1 MAIAATTA
9 ALASAG
15 IGAGASLYG
24 AKRNRDEQRRAIAQA
39 NQRADEQTQ
48 RALINL
54 QPGYEQAMQS
64 QQQGFERGMQSERRG
79 FGQANRINQ
88 EALERA
94 MMMRGNTFMPQMQAY
109 ERGNVAAQEANLAAL
124 PAMRAAILGG
134 RMPEMMQARSLPVDQ
149 TALQGLINPQ
159 AMQFNQRRPMR
170 QGMEMN
176 PEMFNKMAGVFGRRG
191 NRSAPPMQTGQNNM
205 QGGMPQ
211 MDQMEMIRL
220 MQQQQMF
227 DDRPTMQFERPRYE
241 MP

>member
-1 MAIAATTA
+1 MAVGAAV
-9 ALASAG
+9 

-24 AKRNRDEQRRAIAQA
+24 SKRNRDEQRRATTQA

-48 RALINL
+48 RALVNL

-94 MMMRGNTFMPQMQAY
+94 MMMRGSTFMPQMQAF
-109 ERGNVAAQEANLAAL
+109 ERGNVAAQEANLASL

-149 TALQGLINPQ
+149 AALQGLINPQ
-159 AMQFNQRRPMR
+159 AMQFPGQQQFQPMR
-170 QGMEMN
+170 
-176 PEMFNKMAGVFGRRG
+176 PF
-191 NRSAPPMQTGQNNM
+191 
-205 QGGMPQ
+205 
-211 MDQMEMIRL
+211 
-220 MQQQQMF
+220 
-227 DDRPTMQFERPRYE
+227 
-241 MP
+241 

>member
-1 MAIAATTA
+1 MAVG
-9 ALASAG
+9 SAI

-24 AKRNRDEQRRAIAQA
+24 SKRNRDEQRRATTQA
-39 NQRADEQTQ
+39 NERADAQTQ
-48 RALINL
+48 RALVNL

-64 QQQGFERGMQSERRG
+64 ERGG

-159 AMQFNQRRPMR
+159 AMQLNQRRPMR
-170 QGMEMN
+170 EGGMRGGMGQGGMRGGMRGGMQGGGMN
-176 PEMFNKMAGVFGRRG
+176 NA
-191 NRSAPPMQTGQNNM
+191 M
-205 QGGMPQ
+205 QGGMQGGTPQ

-220 MQQQQMF
+220 MREQDQYF
-227 DDRPTMQFERPRYE
+227 NG
-241 MP
+241 

>member
-1 MAIAATTA
+1 MAVG
-9 ALASAG
+9 SAI

-24 AKRNRDEQRRAIAQA
+24 AKRNRDEQRRATTQA
-39 NQRADEQTQ
+39 NERADAQTQ
-48 RALINL
+48 RALVNL

-64 QQQGFERGMQSERRG
+64 QQQGYEQGMQSERRG

-94 MMMRGNTFMPQMQAY
+94 MMMRGSTFMPQMQAY
-109 ERGNVAAQEANLAAL
+109 ERGNFAAQEANLAAL

-159 AMQFNQRRPMR
+159 AMQLNQRRPMR

-176 PEMFNKMAGVFGRRG
+176 PEMFNRAAYAFGRRG
-191 NRSAPPMQTGQNNM
+191 NRSAPPMNQPMNQPINNRPM
-205 QGGMPQ
+205 T
-211 MDQMEMIRL
+211 EEEYL
-220 MQQQQMF
+220 QQAMYEQ
-227 DDRPTMQFERPRYE
+227 RPTMQFERSRYE

>member
-1 MAIAATTA
+1 MGIEAAIVSAA
-9 ALASAG
+9 
-15 IGAGASLYG
+15 IGAGSSLYG
-24 AKRNRDEQRRAIAQA
+24 AKRNRDEQRRAITQA

-48 RALINL
+48 RALVNL

-64 QQQGFERGMQSERRG
+64 ERGG

-94 MMMRGNTFMPQMQAY
+94 MMMRGSTFMPQMQAY

-159 AMQFNQRRPMR
+159 AMQLNQRRPMR
-170 QGMEMN
+170 EGGMRGGMGGGMGQGGMRGGMRGGMQGGGMN
-176 PEMFNKMAGVFGRRG
+176 NA
-191 NRSAPPMQTGQNNM
+191 M
-205 QGGMPQ
+205 QGGMQAGAPQ

-220 MQQQQMF
+220 MREQDQYF
-227 DDRPTMQFERPRYE
+227 NG
-241 MP
+241 

>member
-1 MAIAATTA
+1 MAAAA
-9 ALASAG
+9 AAAAIS
-15 IGAGASLYG
+15 AGASLYG
-24 AKRNRDEQRRAIAQA
+24 QKRNRKEQRRVTDQS
-39 NQRADEQTQ
+39 NQRADVQTQ
-48 RALINL
+48 QALASL

-64 QQQGFERGMQSERRG
+64 QQRGYEQGMQSERRG

-94 MMMRGNTFMPQMQAY
+94 MMMRGSTFMPQMQAY

-159 AMQFNQRRPMR
+159 AMQLNQRRPMR

-191 NRSAPPMQTGQNNM
+191 NRSAPPMQTGQANAAQNNM

>member
-1 MAIAATTA
+1 MAVG
-9 ALASAG
+9 SA
-15 IGAGASLYG
+15 IITAGASLYG
-24 AKRNRDEQRRAIAQA
+24 SKRNRDEQRRATTQA
-39 NQRADEQTQ
+39 NERADAQTQ
-48 RALINL
+48 RALVNL

-64 QQQGFERGMQSERRG
+64 QQRGYEQGMQSERRG

-94 MMMRGNTFMPQMQAY
+94 MMMRGSTFMPQMQAY

-149 TALQGLINPQ
+149 AALQGLINPQ
-159 AMQFNQRRPMR
+159 AMQLNQRRPMR
-170 QGMEMN
+170 EGGMRGGMGQGGMGGGMRGGMRGGMQGGGMN
-176 PEMFNKMAGVFGRRG
+176 NA
-191 NRSAPPMQTGQNNM
+191 MQGGM

-220 MQQQQMF
+220 MREQDQYF
-227 DDRPTMQFERPRYE
+227 NG
-241 MP
+241 

>member
-15 IGAGASLYG
+15 IGAGASLLG
-24 AKRNRDEQRRAIAQA
+24 SRQNRKAQQRATTQA
-39 NQRADEQTQ
+39 NERADAQTQ
-48 RALINL
+48 RALVNL

-64 QQQGFERGMQSERRG
+64 QQRGYEQGMQSERRG

-94 MMMRGNTFMPQMQAY
+94 MMMRGSTFMPQMQAY

-159 AMQFNQRRPMR
+159 AMQLNQRRPMR
-170 QGMEMN
+170 EGGMRGGMGGGMGQGGM
-176 PEMFNKMAGVFGRRG
+176 RG
-191 NRSAPPMQTGQNNM
+191 GMRGGM
-205 QGGMPQ
+205 QGGMNNAMQGGMQGGTPQ

-220 MQQQQMF
+220 MREQDQYF
-227 DDRPTMQFERPRYE
+227 NG
-241 MP
+241 

>member
-1 MAIAATTA
+1 MAVG
-9 ALASAG
+9 SAI

-24 AKRNRDEQRRAIAQA
+24 SKRNRDEQRRATTQA
-39 NQRADEQTQ
+39 NERADAQTQ
-48 RALINL
+48 RALVNL

-64 QQQGFERGMQSERRG
+64 ERGG

-159 AMQFNQRRPMR
+159 AMQLNQRRPMR
-170 QGMEMN
+170 EGGMGQGGMRGGMRGGMQGGGMN
-176 PEMFNKMAGVFGRRG
+176 NA
-191 NRSAPPMQTGQNNM
+191 M
-205 QGGMPQ
+205 QGGMQGGTPQ

-220 MQQQQMF
+220 MREQDQYF
-227 DDRPTMQFERPRYE
+227 NG
-241 MP
+241 

>member
-1 MAIAATTA
+1 MAVG
-9 ALASAG
+9 SA
-15 IGAGASLYG
+15 IISAGASLYG
-24 AKRNRDEQRRAIAQA
+24 SKRNRDEQRRATAQA
-39 NQRADEQTQ
+39 NERADAQTQ
-48 RALINL
+48 RALVNL

-64 QQQGFERGMQSERRG
+64 QQQGYEQGMQSERRG

-94 MMMRGNTFMPQMQAY
+94 MMMRGSTFMPQMQAY

-159 AMQFNQRRPMR
+159 AMQLNQRRPMR
-170 QGMEMN
+170 EGGMRGGMRGGMQGGGMN
-176 PEMFNKMAGVFGRRG
+176 NA
-191 NRSAPPMQTGQNNM
+191 M
-205 QGGMPQ
+205 QGGMQGGAPQ

-220 MQQQQMF
+220 MREQDQYF
-227 DDRPTMQFERPRYE
+227 NG
-241 MP
+241 

>member
-15 IGAGASLYG
+15 IGAGASLLG
-24 AKRNRDEQRRAIAQA
+24 SRQNRKAQQRATTQA
-39 NQRADEQTQ
+39 NERADAQTQ
-48 RALINL
+48 RALVNL
-54 QPGYEQAMQS
+54 QPSYEQAMQS
-64 QQQGFERGMQSERRG
+64 QQRGYEQAMQSERGG

-94 MMMRGNTFMPQMQAY
+94 MMMRGSTFMPQMQAY

-149 TALQGLINPQ
+149 TALQGLINPA
-159 AMQFNQRRPMR
+159 AMQLNQRRPMR
-170 QGMEMN
+170 EGGMRGGMGGGMGQGGM
-176 PEMFNKMAGVFGRRG
+176 RG
-191 NRSAPPMQTGQNNM
+191 GMRGGM
-205 QGGMPQ
+205 QGGMNNAMQGGMQGGTPQ

-220 MQQQQMF
+220 MREQDQYF
-227 DDRPTMQFERPRYE
+227 NG
-241 MP
+241 